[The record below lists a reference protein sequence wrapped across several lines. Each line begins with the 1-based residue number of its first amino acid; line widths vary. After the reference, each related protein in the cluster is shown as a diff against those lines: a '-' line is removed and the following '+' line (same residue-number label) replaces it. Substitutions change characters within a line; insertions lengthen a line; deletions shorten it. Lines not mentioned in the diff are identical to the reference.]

1 MSVAAHL
8 RTVVHRLRETLAPPE
23 APPSVRWTTTVEDP
37 RIGPVRLTGR
47 LTCPPSSAPDVYPTV
62 ARGEPGAEGDLSTAE
77 GRAHQEPE
85 RPAPRPGTPVPLV
98 LLVHGL
104 GGSAESFYLRRAAQ
118 AALDRGWASLR
129 FNLRGADME
138 GEDFYHA
145 GLSGDL
151 HAALASPEVAGYRPV
166 YAVGFSL
173 GGNPVL
179 RMAAEGADPRLAAVA
194 AVSPPLDLGAC
205 AEAFD
210 RPGRALYRSYL
221 LSGLKQMYAAV
232 AARRPV
238 PLPVPEVRRIRRI
251 QEWDDRLV
259 APRHGFADARDYYR
273 RMSAGPLL
281 GRLRVP
287 ALVVAAEDDP
297 LVPPEVL
304 RPSLAAAPPHLETR
318 WISGVG
324 HLGFSER
331 VDLGV
336 ARAVDA
342 NGKRGDSDAKGG
354 GLGGLEAQ
362 VLDWLALRV

>member
-23 APPSVRWTTTVEDP
+23 APPSVRWTTTIEDP

-47 LTCPPSSAPDVYPTV
+47 LTTPPPPKSALKPDARAPG
-62 ARGEPGAEGDLSTAE
+62 ARGLRPCSGRPPHPTPRGRREPL
-77 GRAHQEPE
+77 EPS
-85 RPAPRPGTPVPLV
+85 APLV

-151 HAALASPEVAGYRPV
+151 HAALASPEVAGYGPL

-179 RMAAEGADPRLAAVA
+179 RMAAETADPRLAAVA

-238 PLPVPEVRRIRRI
+238 PLPVAEARRIRHI

-287 ALVVAAEDDP
+287 ALVVAADDDP

-336 ARAVDA
+336 ASPAE
-342 NGKRGDSDAKGG
+342 SDGSGSDGADGR